1 MRIGN
6 LNLEI
11 RESREVMELALMY
24 DVAAKFMEK
33 RHIHL
38 FTALYVYLRI
48 GRSYYNSLGRYIA
61 FYSGTCIAL

>member
-33 RHIHL
+33 RHIRL
-38 FTALYVYLRI
+38 FTALYVPRI
-48 GRSYYNSLGRYIA
+48 L
-61 FYSGTCIAL
+61 

>member
-33 RHIHL
+33 KTH
-38 FTALYVYLRI
+38 
-48 GRSYYNSLGRYIA
+48 SS
-61 FYSGTCIAL
+61 FYSFICTLG

>member
-1 MRIGN
+1 MC
-6 LNLEI
+6 LNKTCLHALNANGESQFRDYRE

-38 FTALYVYLRI
+38 FTALYVP
-48 GRSYYNSLGRYIA
+48 
-61 FYSGTCIAL
+61 

>member
-1 MRIGN
+1 MC
-6 LNLEI
+6 LNKTCLHALNAYRESQFRDY

-38 FTALYVYLRI
+38 FTALYVPRI
-48 GRSYYNSLGRYIA
+48 L
-61 FYSGTCIAL
+61 

>member
-24 DVAAKFMEK
+24 DIAAKFMEK

-38 FTALYVYLRI
+38 FTALYVPRI
-48 GRSYYNSLGRYIA
+48 L
-61 FYSGTCIAL
+61 

>member
-24 DVAAKFMEK
+24 DVATKFMEK

-38 FTALYVYLRI
+38 FTALYVP
-48 GRSYYNSLGRYIA
+48 
-61 FYSGTCIAL
+61 